1 MQATADY
8 TDFQYTLFYHHLFI
22 YNIYIQQFSFQLQV
36 CLVDSVF
43 SDVKWGQNLEA
54 ESEANFWRLRPKII
68 MKKLPNNN
76 IRFKIIAEKLT
87 NFPNFTRFLPENCPI
102 T

>member
-43 SDVKWGQNLEA
+43 SDVK
-54 ESEANFWRLRPKII
+54 
-68 MKKLPNNN
+68 
-76 IRFKIIAEKLT
+76 
-87 NFPNFTRFLPENCPI
+87 
-102 T
+102 